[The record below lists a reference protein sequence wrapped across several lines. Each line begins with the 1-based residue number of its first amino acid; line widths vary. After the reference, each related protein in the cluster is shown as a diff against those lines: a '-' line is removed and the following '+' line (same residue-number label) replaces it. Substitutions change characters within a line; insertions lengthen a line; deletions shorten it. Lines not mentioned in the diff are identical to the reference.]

1 MALWK
6 RQTFLG
12 ILKDNEVSLVSV
24 SYLYYLY
31 LIGQVLQESKVMVFI
46 LLEMKDSYLKA
57 MSVVS
62 VKRKQ

>member
-6 RQTFLG
+6 RQAFSR

-24 SYLYYLY
+24 SYLYYLF
-31 LIGQVLQESKVMVFI
+31 LIGQVLQESIVMVFI
-46 LLEMKDSYLKA
+46 LLEMKDSYLEA
-57 MSVVS
+57 VPVAS

>member
-6 RQTFLG
+6 RQAFSR

-24 SYLYYLY
+24 SYLYYLF
-31 LIGQVLQESKVMVFI
+31 LISQVLQESIVMVFI
-46 LLEMKDSYLKA
+46 LLEMKDSYLEA
-57 MSVVS
+57 VPVAS